1 MRNQQDAAQAICAM
15 MNTPDGKRLMALL
28 GADGGKTLRQP
39 NRGAWQHCHALFLT
53 PILKEGMEMER
64 KTPLYDR
71 HTAAGGKLVPFAGW
85 LLPVQ
90 YSGVIAEHRA
100 VRTGCGLFDVS
111 HMGELLLRGPD
122 ALANLNRLMTNDFSG
137 MADGQAR
144 YSPMCY
150 EDGGVV
156 DDLIVYR
163 CSDTAWL
170 AVVNASNIG
179 KDRDWMTA
187 HLAGDCTLED
197 LSDQTAQ
204 LALQGPGAE
213 ALLRTLTADLPAKNY
228 TAVLHGT
235 VDGRPC
241 LVSRTGYTGE
251 DGFEL
256 YCAPADAPALWD
268 ALTAAGAL
276 PCGLGA
282 RDTLRLEAAMP
293 LYGHELSP
301 SINPY
306 EAGLGIFVKLEKP
319 DFIGKAALERA
330 RPVSRRRVG
339 LQMTG
344 RGIAREGCPVY
355 DGGRQVG
362 VVTSGTHCPWVG
374 QAVALALVDAAYKEP
389 GTPLQ
394 VDVRGRRVDAQV
406 VKTPFY
412 RRG

>member
-1 MRNQQDAAQAICAM
+1 
-15 MNTPDGKRLMALL
+15 
-28 GADGGKTLRQP
+28 
-39 NRGAWQHCHALFLT
+39 
-53 PILKEGMEMER
+53 MEMER

-170 AVVNASNIG
+170 AVVNASNTG
-179 KDRDWMTA
+179 KDRDWMAA

-256 YCAPADAPALWD
+256 YCAPADAPALW
-268 ALTAAGAL
+268 
-276 PCGLGA
+276 
-282 RDTLRLEAAMP
+282 
-293 LYGHELSP
+293 LSLIQISEP
-301 SINPY
+301 T
-306 EAGLGIFVKLEKP
+306 
-319 DFIGKAALERA
+319 
-330 RPVSRRRVG
+330 RP
-339 LQMTG
+339 
-344 RGIAREGCPVY
+344 
-355 DGGRQVG
+355 
-362 VVTSGTHCPWVG
+362 
-374 QAVALALVDAAYKEP
+374 
-389 GTPLQ
+389 
-394 VDVRGRRVDAQV
+394 
-406 VKTPFY
+406 
-412 RRG
+412 